1 MLLHCDQAA
10 AMSVDEEVL
19 AFHAQ
24 CCRLAG
30 INQESVNPGGY
41 EVRKALEGAGEELVR
56 DLTGKDDFTVCWADS
71 GTGIFNLL
79 YHTGLLEEKRILT
92 SRLEHPALNAVLKRS
107 KSSLTFAPCGRSGI
121 LQSCEGEFDLAFL
134 TAVQSELG
142 TIQEISEFFKGLPP
156 KCIRFLDAVQMA
168 GKLPMEEASS
178 HADLIAISGIKFGS
192 PGGAALL
199 VRKDTPWR
207 NSFLKAVSAARHPAY
222 TLPRVFPPA
231 ALSCACAVNKRK
243 ELLASSLEN
252 MKALNHFLRQELKSA
267 DLTFSVPEEKSSP
280 YILHCY
286 LPGKQGA
293 VVVRQLGER
302 GIMAGSGSACAAE
315 SDSGSPALRALGYS
329 KKESFSGLRLS
340 FGFDLTRQKTEFLA
354 ENLLSV
360 LKNY

>member
-19 AFHAQ
+19 AFFAQ

-56 DLTGKDDFTVCWADS
+56 DLTGKDEFTVCWADS

-79 YHTGLLEEKRILT
+79 YHTGVLSQKCILC
-92 SRLEHPALNAVLKRS
+92 SRLEHPALTAALKRS
-107 KSSLTFAPCGRSGI
+107 GSQLTFAPCDRSGVV
-121 LQSCEGEFDLAFL
+121 QKCDGSFDLAIL

-142 TIQEISEFFKGLPP
+142 TLQEISGFFQGLPSG
-156 KCIRFLDAVQMA
+156 CIRFLDAVQMA
-168 GKLPMEEASS
+168 GKLPMEEAAQ
-178 HADLIAISGIKFGS
+178 HADLIAVSGIKFGS

-199 VRKDTPWR
+199 VRKGTPWR
-207 NSFLKAVSAARHPAY
+207 NTFLKAVTAARHPAY
-222 TLPRVFPPA
+222 TVPRVFPPA
-231 ALSCACAVNKRK
+231 ALSCAYALNKRK
-243 ELLASSLEN
+243 NLLASSLEN
-252 MKALNHFLRQELKSA
+252 MKTLNHFLRQELKSC
-267 DLTFSVPEEKSSP
+267 DLVFSVPEEKSSP
-280 YILHCY
+280 YILHAY

-293 VVVRQLGER
+293 VVVRQLGEK

-315 SDSGSPALRALGYS
+315 SDAGSPALRALGYS

-340 FGFDLTRQKTEFLA
+340 FGFDLTRQETEFLA